1 MKTKPPEGGGAEEEA
16 GVVEAEGLNV
26 DPAKEKTAGA
36 VGRAG
41 TSDFFSSTFFGSGVA
56 AAAGGV
62 VKIEGIVGGVGL
74 SPSTSISLS
83 LPFSSTCFT
92 DPELLSKS
100 F

>member
-1 MKTKPPEGGGAEEEA
+1 MKTKPPEGGAEEGAEVFE
-16 GVVEAEGLNV
+16 VEGLNV
-26 DPAKEKTAGA
+26 DPANEKTAGA

-41 TSDFFSSTFFGSGVA
+41 TSDFFSSTFLGSEAA

-62 VKIEGIVGGVGL
+62 VKIDGIVGGAGL

-83 LPFSSTCFT
+83 LPFSSTDFS
-92 DPELLSKS
+92 DPELLSNS